1 MPLARPAGIR
11 VGHPH
16 RKRRG
21 RRGVQPATAR
31 REHASARIQDRPA
44 AHAAAAGDAR
54 GATMHR
60 SPLRLRVRGRTGRRR
75 RAPFSGHAES
85 LDAAHRAVGARGARR
100 AGRPA
105 AAEGPGLLARFFR
118 AELAGP
124 AQGEQRIPRS
134 GSGGAGR
141 RRRPRRPFDRRAPHA
156 ARDRHADRRPRRA
169 RRRQLAQA
177 LSRAHAAQPGVRQS
191 PAVHAVPAELA
202 GLHPEGQARQLVRVV
217 CRGDGAQL
225 LDRHRVPGRHATTR
239 RTRAGRSTLR
249 RADGSQR
256 TCGRATWCSPPA

>member
-44 AHAAAAGDAR
+44 AHAAPRRRRAR
-54 GATMHR
+54 GTMHR
-60 SPLRLRVRGRTGRRR
+60 GPLRLRVRGRTGRRR

-85 LDAAHRAVGARGARR
+85 LDAADRAVGARGARR

-105 AAEGPGLLARFFR
+105 AAEGPGVLARFLR

-124 AQGEQRIPRS
+124 AQGRAANTAIGIRRCWSSAAATPAFRLPRASRSAASTPSIVDRGERVGDNWRKRYHALTLHNQVYVNHLPYMPFPPNWPVYIPKDKLANWFESYAEAMELNYWTGNRV
-134 GSGGAGR
+134 
-141 RRRPRRPFDRRAPHA
+141 RRAAP
-156 ARDRHADRRPRRA
+156 
-169 RRRQLAQA
+169 
-177 LSRAHAAQPGVRQS
+177 
-191 PAVHAVPAELA
+191 
-202 GLHPEGQARQLVRVV
+202 
-217 CRGDGAQL
+217 
-225 LDRHRVPGRHATTR
+225 TTR
-239 RTRAGRSTLR
+239 RTRAGR
-249 RADGSQR
+249 
-256 TCGRATWCSPPA
+256 